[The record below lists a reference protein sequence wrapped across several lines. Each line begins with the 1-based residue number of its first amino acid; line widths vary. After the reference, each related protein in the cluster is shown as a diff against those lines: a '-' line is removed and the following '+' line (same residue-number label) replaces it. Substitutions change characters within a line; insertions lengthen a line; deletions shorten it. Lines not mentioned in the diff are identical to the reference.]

1 MNDEYIQSLLSQ
13 KVDCLDLDKTRS
25 VARDLQQA
33 LNEIRNSHSVAQRE
47 AKSDNHPAQW
57 IQAEPEFPG
66 NRSEPHCFGCR
77 SERVFVYDE
86 KEGTKLLKVRNI
98 EDVQSK

>member
-1 MNDEYIQSLLSQ
+1 MNEEYIQSLLNQ

-25 VARDLQQA
+25 VARDLQEA
-33 LNEIRNSHSVAQRE
+33 LNVIRNSHSVAQGGS
-47 AKSDNHPAQW
+47 KSDSPHAHW

-66 NRSEPHCFGCR
+66 KRSEPRCLGYR
-77 SERVFVYDE
+77 GERVFVYDE
-86 KEGTKLLKVRNI
+86 NEGTKLLKVRNL